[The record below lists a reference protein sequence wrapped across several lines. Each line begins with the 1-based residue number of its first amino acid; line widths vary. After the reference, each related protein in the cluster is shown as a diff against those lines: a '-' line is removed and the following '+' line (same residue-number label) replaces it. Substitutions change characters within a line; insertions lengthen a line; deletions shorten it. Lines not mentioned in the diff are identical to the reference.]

1 MRLEFGEAVSMPK
14 LVLALSALL
23 VVCGFSGSKSG
34 VQPMAAPQAQDAA
47 AAAPVALPPDTKN
60 PVKATPE
67 SQAKAKKMYGY
78 DCAMCH
84 GDTGDGKTDL
94 AKDIGPL
101 TDLTDTK
108 TLDGKS
114 DAALYDLIKN
124 GKGKMPGEDGPRAK
138 PEDLWNLVIYVRGL
152 AKK

>member
-1 MRLEFGEAVSMPK
+1 
-14 LVLALSALL
+14 
-23 VVCGFSGSKSG
+23 
-34 VQPMAAPQAQDAA
+34 
-47 AAAPVALPPDTKN
+47 
-60 PVKATPE
+60 VKPTAE

-84 GDTGDGKTDL
+84 GDSGDGKTDL
-94 AKDIGPL
+94 AKDVGPM
-101 TDLTDTK
+101 TDLSDAK
-108 TLDGKS
+108 TLEGKS

-138 PEDLWNLVIYVRGL
+138 PDDLWNLVIYTRGL